1 MPGEGVA
8 MIIFLRFVVIAIG
21 SGASAA
27 VLADDD
33 NKATNPYL
41 VKDNALFFG
50 AFVQEG
56 EGNVTAQ
63 RGSFDARTLRLDDLG
78 SDKEY
83 TSWLLEFRHRFND
96 RWAAS
101 VGAYRFN
108 TGSQFTVTDDFN
120 FEGREFT
127 AGASVDLDFTLD
139 TYIADVMYTLRR
151 SDHFEWQVGGGLHLF
166 NASLSLKGTLALEG
180 ENVGEAETRSK
191 ASLTAPVPNLRT
203 TGFYAL
209 NDKWSVF
216 GTLGWLSANVDQY
229 SGDFLYGNVRLQYQI
244 TQAFG
249 LSAGFQH
256 VSADIEETVDRGFN
270 RFDMK
275 FNGFTAAF
283 SYLF

>member
-1 MPGEGVA
+1 MG
-8 MIIFLRFVVIAIG
+8 IFFRFAAIAIG
-21 SGASAA
+21 CVASALA
-27 VLADDD
+27 LADDD
-33 NKATNPYL
+33 DASMNPYL
-41 VKDNALFFG
+41 AKDSALFFG
-50 AFVQEG
+50 AFVQQG

-63 RGSFDARTLRLDDLG
+63 RGSFDSRTLRLDDLG
-78 SDKEY
+78 SDEEY

-108 TGSQFTVTDDFN
+108 TGSQFTVTDDFT

-151 SDHFEWQVGGGLHLF
+151 SDRLEWQIGAGLHFFDAAL
-166 NASLSLKGTLALEG
+166 NLKGTLAVEG
-180 ENVGEAETRSK
+180 ENVGEVETRSK

-203 TGFYAL
+203 TGFYTL
-209 NDKWSVF
+209 NDKWAVF

-229 SGDFLYGNVRLQYQI
+229 SGDFFYGNVRLQYQI

-249 LSAGFQH
+249 LSVGFQH

-270 RFDMK
+270 QFDMK
-275 FNGFTAAF
+275 FNGLTAAV

>member
-1 MPGEGVA
+1 
-8 MIIFLRFVVIAIG
+8 MILFLRLAMFAMG
-21 SGASAA
+21 YAASVA
-27 VLADDD
+27 VLADDH
-33 NKATNPYL
+33 NESINPFL
-41 VKDNALFFG
+41 VKDSALFFG

-63 RGSFDARTLRLDDLG
+63 RGSYDPRTLRLDDLG
-78 SDKEY
+78 SDEEY

-108 TGSQFTVTDDFN
+108 AGSQFTVTDDFN

-151 SDHFEWQVGGGLHLF
+151 SDRLEWQVGAGLHFFDAAL
-166 NASLSLKGTLALEG
+166 NLKGSLAVEG
-180 ENVGEAETRSK
+180 ENVGEVETRSK

-209 NDKWSVF
+209 NDKLGVF

-229 SGDFLYGNVRLQYQI
+229 SGDFFYGNVRLQYQI

-270 RFDMK
+270 QFDMK
-275 FNGFTAAF
+275 FNGLTAAF